1 MGLDTYASRTP
12 GDVNLTD
19 EDERIFE
26 EAGIELCG
34 GMFSGDGGS
43 FRGKVYSD
51 VVAHV
56 SGVSL
61 YEEWIPPETVREMAE
76 AFDRCDPEA
85 VERDMAED
93 GVYETTASE
102 VRNLQRFFRICADR
116 GFGLVGWY

>member
-12 GDVNLTD
+12 GDVNLSD
-19 EDERIFE
+19 EDEKAFE
-26 EAGIELCG
+26 GIELCG

-61 YEEWIPPETVREMAE
+61 YEEWIPPETVRDMAE
-76 AFDRCDPEA
+76 AFDRCDPET
-85 VERDMAED
+85 VERDMAEN

-102 VRNLQRFFRICADR
+102 VRNLRSFFRICADR
-116 GFGLVGWY
+116 DLGLIGWY